1 MAPQSRTWPSLSL
14 SASPAYS
21 ARNTANKQPDQLFQQ
36 QGTNFLQGPIVPDVD
51 VFCVSPLTVSFFLV
65 DTNIVR
71 HSKEASTIAST
82 ATLSPVEQQ
91 RGFEQLPTIEEKEL
105 RAGGALSA
113 STASTHE
120 KDSPTRAQHSWLT
133 KFLVDAHL
141 SAPNRRQEGSSN
153 EGLEI
158 LAGSTGHHHTDS
170 IASMD
175 RV

>member
-1 MAPQSRTWPSLSL
+1 MAPQGRTWPSLSL
-14 SASPAYS
+14 STSPAYS
-21 ARNTANKQPDQLFQQ
+21 PRNTANKQPDQLFQQ
-36 QGTNFLQGPIVPDVD
+36 QGTTFFQGPIFPDVH
-51 VFCVSPLTVSFFLV
+51 VLCVSLLTVSFFFV

-91 RGFEQLPTIEEKEL
+91 RGFGQLPTIEEKGL

-113 STASTHE
+113 STASMHE
-120 KDSPTRAQHSWLT
+120 KDSSTRPQHSWLT

-153 EGLEI
+153 GGLENH
-158 LAGSTGHHHTDS
+158 AGSTGHRHSDS

-175 RV
+175 HV